1 MKKASDGES
10 LDKAR
15 AARNS
20 AIGFVLG
27 MLLGGLVDS
36 FTGDYGLATIAG
48 MILGALIGYRSA
60 ARLDLMEYPPHVIRY
75 LVISGALFFAS
86 LLAAFYLIDQQRAD
100 SSNMA
105 IALFP
110 SLLGALFV
118 LTLGYAISTLDELQR
133 RIQLEA
139 MAVGFGI
146 TAVIVLTVGLFGLTG
161 VSQPDWMLLV
171 PIMAV
176 AWLVGKLWTRWRYR

>member
-1 MKKASDGES
+1 MKKASDGET
-10 LDKAR
+10 LDKAH

-20 AIGFVLG
+20 AIGLVLG

-36 FTGDYGLATIAG
+36 FTGDYGLATVAG
-48 MILGALIGYRSA
+48 MILGALAGYRSA
-60 ARLDLMEYPPHVIRY
+60 APLDLMEYPPRVIRY
-75 LVISGALFFAS
+75 LALAGVLFFAS
-86 LLAAFYLIDQQRAD
+86 LLAAFYLIDQQRTG
-100 SSNMA
+100 SFSMA

-133 RIQLEA
+133 RIQLETI
-139 MAVGFGI
+139 AVGFGI
-146 TAVIVLTVGLFGLTG
+146 TAVIALTVGMLRLAG
-161 VSQPDWMLLV
+161 VPQPDWILLA